1 MLQVDLRGV
10 TEIIFSEIHSVNL
23 FLTKVLNWG
32 SLTLTFRNINRYSLA
47 LYQDLAIGAASP
59 LLKSCNWDSLTLTF
73 RNFYRYSLPFH
84 QDPAFGAA
92 SSLLKS
98 SYWGSLTLTFRNKNR
113 YSLIFTKISKE
124 GKPHPHIQEH
134 KQVQPHLH

>member
-47 LYQDLAIGAASP
+47 FYKDPRIGAASP
-59 LLKSCNWDSLTLTF
+59 LLKSSNWASLTLTF
-73 RNFYRYSLPFH
+73 RNI
-84 QDPAFGAA
+84 
-92 SSLLKS
+92 
-98 SYWGSLTLTFRNKNR
+98 NR
-113 YSLIFTKISKE
+113 WYSLIFTKISKE
-124 GKPHPHIQEH
+124 GQPHPLTFRNSNRDSLTLNNSLRSTGP
-134 KQVQPHLH
+134 VFL